1 MHYGDDY
8 VYIPGEY
15 DNGMVAMVV
24 FKVNEATVEGEYW
37 KLKVSLGF
45 DFLTGGALGLGFW

>member
-45 DFLTGGALGLGFW
+45 DFLTGGALGLGF